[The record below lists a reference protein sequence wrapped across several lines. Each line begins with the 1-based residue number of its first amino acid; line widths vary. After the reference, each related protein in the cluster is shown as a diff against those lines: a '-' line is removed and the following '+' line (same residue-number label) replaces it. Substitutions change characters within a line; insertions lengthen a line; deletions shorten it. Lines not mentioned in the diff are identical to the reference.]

1 MTIYERD
8 PQSRRAFRQA
18 VPESEIAAEDDW
30 EKIEIKL
37 VGKTELWGHYL

>member
-8 PQSRRAFRQA
+8 PESRKAFRKA
-18 VPESEIAAEDDW
+18 VPEVTADDDW
-30 EKIEIKL
+30 DKIEIKL